1 MGFEFLL
8 RQHINVYLI
17 KNLNW
22 KLERIFNSTN
32 YLRDLQIYKINYK
45 HKLKVKNNWRR
56 ILSQIDLI

>member
-17 KNLNW
+17 KNLIW
-22 KLERIFNSTN
+22 KLKRIFN

>member
-45 HKLKVKNNWRR
+45 HKLKVKNNLRR